1 MEELIRP
8 TRGQGRVID
17 IDDISVYLEE
27 HGEGPPVLLLHGGLI
42 DHQSWG
48 NQIPALAEM
57 FRVISP
63 DTRAHGRSSD
73 SEKPLSY
80 QRFADDAAEL
90 LAALGAAKAHIVGFS
105 DGGCTGLLLALR
117 HPELVDRLVLLGTP
131 YHTSNYCEGVIEAY
145 KTLTPE
151 VYRSTADLHSHVGE
165 AVSKAKRRFAD
176 ARAWE
181 RFFIKLVTQVW
192 LTQPTLVLED
202 LKRIEAPTLVL
213 HGEKE
218 EYISREASEEMA
230 RTIPEASLRFIPGA
244 SHMSAQESPEAVN
257 AAILSFLQPA

>member
-1 MEELIRP
+1 MEELIRS
-8 TRGQGRVID
+8 TSGQGRVID
-17 IDDISVYLEE
+17 VDDISVYVDEQ
-27 HGEGPPVLLLHGGLI
+27 GEGHPVLLLHGGLI

-48 NQIPALAEM
+48 NQIPVLAEG

-90 LAALGAAKAHIVGFS
+90 LAALGVAKAHIVGFS
-105 DGGCTGLLLALR
+105 DGGCTGLLLAQQ

-131 YHTSNYCEGVIEAY
+131 YNTSNYAEGVMEAY
-145 KTLTPE
+145 EALTPE
-151 VYRSTADLHSHVGE
+151 AYRSAADPHSHVGE
-165 AVSKAKRRFAD
+165 AVSKTEKRFAD
-176 ARAWE
+176 AEAWE
-181 RFFIKLVTQVW
+181 RFFMKLVTQVW
-192 LTQPTLVLED
+192 LAQPTLVLED

-213 HGEKE
+213 HGERE

-244 SHMSAQESPEAVN
+244 SHMSAQENPEAVN
-257 AAILSFLQPA
+257 EAILSFLQPV